1 MTLTR
6 YRRNDPVV
14 CELARASRSSLT
26 ERHCVIAPE
35 IAIKSAVTRSYDS
48 GVKNKPPYAIESV
61 DNALRIL
68 QALRDAGQVR
78 VSDLAAELGIA
89 RSTAH
94 RLLAMLVYRDFAVQ
108 AEDRSYLPGPA
119 LSAPP
124 LRGEPT
130 QRLRQV
136 LRPHMEALCDQVA
149 ETVNLMVRI
158 GTQTRFLHTVESTQI
173 LRIGDR
179 QGTILP
185 AWQTSGGKALLA
197 ELPDAQLTALL
208 RGAAGRPPDG
218 MTDGERR
225 SLVSEL
231 RRVREQGYAENIE
244 ESESGVCA
252 VGMCVRDGAGEV
264 LAALS
269 VSAPSVRY
277 TPDRA
282 RLFVRELRTA
292 VAGAEKDIS
301 R

>member
-1 MTLTR
+1 M
-6 YRRNDPVV
+6 
-14 CELARASRSSLT
+14 
-26 ERHCVIAPE
+26 
-35 IAIKSAVTRSYDS
+35 
-48 GVKNKPPYAIESV
+48 KNKPPYAIESV

-68 QALRDAGQVR
+68 QALRDSGRVR
-78 VSDLAAELGIA
+78 VSELAAELGIA

-124 LRGEPT
+124 LR
-130 QRLRQV
+130 QV
-136 LRPHMEALCDQVA
+136 LRPHMEALCDRVS
-149 ETVNLMVRI
+149 ETVNLMVRL

-173 LRIGDR
+173 LRVGDR

-185 AWQTSGGKALLA
+185 AWKTSGGKALLA
-197 ELPDAQLTALL
+197 ELPDTQLSALL
-208 RGAAGRPPDG
+208 RAAAGRPPDG
-218 MTDGERR
+218 ITDGERR

-244 ESESGVCA
+244 ETESGVCA
-252 VGMCVRDGAGEV
+252 VGVCVRDPAGEA

-282 RLFVRELRTA
+282 RLFIRELRDA
-292 VAGAEKDIS
+292 VRRSETDIS
-301 R
+301 L